1 MSETEEQIEQVEEV
15 TEEAEAEQP
24 EEEQPEEEQPE
35 EEAEAEEQPEE
46 PETEEET
53 EEQPEEPNAEEVEAE
68 EAFEPVEYSADEVES
83 LVLQLREEGLKP
95 SRIGNQLRDEYGV
108 YSTKEVTGKKI
119 TEILAENDKSL
130 DLPEDLHSLIVK
142 AAKLREHREE
152 NPKDMTA
159 KQGLQKT
166 EDHVR
171 SLAKYYKENERLP
184 QDWKYDPENVNLFLD

>member
-1 MSETEEQIEQVEEV
+1 MSETEEQTEQVEEV
-15 TEEAEAEQP
+15 TEESEP
-24 EEEQPEEEQPE
+24 
-35 EEAEAEEQPEE
+35 EEQPEE
-46 PETEEET
+46 PEAEVEEES
-53 EEQPEEPNAEEVEAE
+53 EEEPEEE
-68 EAFEPVEYSADEVES
+68 FEPVEYSADEVEN